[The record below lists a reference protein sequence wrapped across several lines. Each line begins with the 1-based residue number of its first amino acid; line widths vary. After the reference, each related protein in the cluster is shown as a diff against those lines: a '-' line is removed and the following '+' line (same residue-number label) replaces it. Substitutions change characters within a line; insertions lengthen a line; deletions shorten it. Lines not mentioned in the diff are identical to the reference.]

1 MAPYCTV
8 DQVRAIV
15 DSDMSDDEILG
26 LIAEVDAE
34 MDLTLPTGGL
44 TVIILQMISRR
55 KTALDVFLK
64 DPNSTG
70 AGEYRE
76 DRGKTLEMLR
86 QRIEKLEIA
95 IDGGI
100 TFVVGYEGL
109 DEILETE

>member
-1 MAPYCTV
+1 MAYCTV

-34 MDLTLPTGGL
+34 MDLTLPTGSL
-44 TVIILQMISRR
+44 SLIILQMISRR

-100 TFVVGYEGL
+100 TFVVGYESL

>member
-1 MAPYCTV
+1 MAYCTI

-15 DSDMSDDEILG
+15 DSDMSDDEILE
-26 LIAEVDAE
+26 LIDEIDAE
-34 MDLTLPTGGL
+34 MGLTLPTGSL
-44 TVIILQMISRR
+44 SVTILQMVSRR

-76 DRGKTLEMLR
+76 DRGKTIEMLR
-86 QRIEKLEIA
+86 QRIEKLEVA

-100 TFVVGYEGL
+100 TFVVGYENL
-109 DEILETE
+109 TDELETE